1 MENDVIKQRLLEK
14 FEAPLSEFYQRKIV
28 FWHDEEHSF
37 GNIID
42 EIDIPNVKVLKLTGN
57 NNFYA
62 KKLLSMEDTTSNYLV
77 YDPCTYADIKDNWL
91 LDIELYSES
100 FRADLMSM
108 TMDELNVDQNANMRR
123 LMKQYKKFFE
133 NKERVAKL
141 KAFDS
146 SYTSAGQF
154 HIDIMAVLAGST
166 VNTPAGIIRAVLLA
180 GLEENE
186 AIENIEKF
194 GDINAFWSLINK
206 YVGYEHTEN
215 DTVLDLASHIFL
227 TALSTTMAESFFKGL
242 EKYVSYGHQ
251 ATCYSM
257 VNEWIHSEDDRL
269 FFPICVEIEN
279 QCELYERFTK
289 VDISDLLDTEIFPC
303 INESILSRFM
313 DQISFNIIKVDEIV
327 QTVEK
332 KRTQK
337 WYHRV
342 EGYFDGLMQAANMQ
356 KFYNDHITGFHEA
369 NYKDMWKNYENEY
382 YLMDSYYRSFFRAF
396 GLTLKDSNLRIEDS
410 FKGAADYIENLYK
423 NSYLTPLASKWTSLT
438 KDELATGPKLGM
450 LDNQRSFY
458 SSNVAPLLSG
468 GGRVFVI
475 ISDAFR
481 YEAAAELKERL
492 TRETKGNAEIKGIQ
506 SILPSV
512 TKYGMAALLP
522 HTKYEVVDGKTILCD
537 GASTDGT
544 ANRDK
549 ILKAKTP
556 ESVAITYKDFLA
568 MKQAQK
574 REMAAG
580 KNVIYIYHNVIDA
593 TGEVGVTEDKIF
605 EACEEA
611 IDEIFNLVKTIS
623 NELSGT
629 NILITSD
636 HGFLYSYKK
645 LQTSDKAEKD
655 YVAGTLFETDR
666 RYIITD
672 KADDSKHVIKVPM
685 SDYGCDFFIMIPQD
699 IIRFKTGG
707 GMNYVH
713 GGATLQEMMVPVITF
728 KNVRATSKKFVEN
741 TKATIELTSS
751 SRKVSNSIFTLNFYQ
766 KEPIGGKVSK
776 ADYEVYMSDAS
787 GNAVSDRQ
795 TIIADKTSENGSD
808 RMFHIRLTLKGQ
820 EFKKT
825 DTYYLTIIEKGT
837 ANVIDRIEYTI
848 DIAFANDFDF

>member
-1 MENDVIKQRLLEK
+1 MGNDVIKQRLLEK
-14 FEAPLSEFYQRKIV
+14 FEATLPEFYQRRIV
-28 FWHDEEHSF
+28 FWHDEEQSF

-42 EIDIPNVKVLKLTGN
+42 EIDIPDVKVLKLTGN

-62 KKLLSMEDTTSNYLV
+62 KKLLTMEDTTSNFLV
-77 YDPCTYADIKDNWL
+77 YDPCTYTDIKDNWL

-146 SYTSAGQF
+146 SYASAGQL
-154 HIDIMAVLAGST
+154 HIDIMAVLAGSS
-166 VNTPAGIIRAVLLA
+166 VNTPAGIIRSVLLA
-180 GLEENE
+180 GLEENVS
-186 AIENIEKF
+186 IENIEKF

-227 TALSTTMAESFFKGL
+227 TALSSTMAESFFKGL

-251 ATCYSM
+251 ATCYST
-257 VNEWIHSEDDRL
+257 VNEWIHSEDDKL

-279 QCELYERFTK
+279 HCELFERFTK

-313 DQISFNIIKVDEIV
+313 DQIAFNIIKVDEIV

-369 NYKDMWKNYENEY
+369 NYKDMWKNYETEY

-396 GLTLKDSNLRIEDS
+396 GLTLKNSNLRIEDS

-423 NSYLTPLASKWTSLT
+423 NSYLAPLASKWTSLT

-458 SSNVAPLLSG
+458 TSNVAPLLSG

-481 YEAAAELKERL
+481 YEAAAELKDRL
-492 TRETKGNAEIKGIQ
+492 TRDTKGNAEIKGVQ

-522 HTKYEVVDGKTILCD
+522 HNKYEVVDGKTILCD
-537 GASTDGT
+537 GAPTDGT

-645 LQTSDKAEKD
+645 LTTSDKAEKD
-655 YVAGTLFETDR
+655 YVKGILIETDR

-672 KADDSKHVIKVPM
+672 KADDAEHVIVVPM
-685 SDYGCDFFIMIPQD
+685 NDYHSDFYVMIPQD

-713 GGATLQEMMVPVITF
+713 GGASLQEMMVPVITF

-766 KEPIGGKVSK
+766 KEPVGGKVSK

-808 RMFHIRLTLKGQ
+808 RMFHVRVTLKGQ

-837 ANVIDRIEYTI
+837 TNVLDRIEYTI
-848 DIAFANDFDF
+848 DIAFAGDFDF

>member
-1 MENDVIKQRLLEK
+1 MGNDVIRQRLLEK
-14 FEAPLSEFYQRKIV
+14 FEAPLSEFYLRRIV
-28 FWHDEEHSF
+28 FWHDEEQSF

-42 EIDIPNVKVLKLTGN
+42 EIDIPNVKLLKLTGN

-77 YDPCTYADIKDNWL
+77 YDPCTYADIKDDWL

-146 SYTSAGQF
+146 SYSSAGQL
-154 HIDIMAVLAGST
+154 HIDIMAVLAGSSI
-166 VNTPAGIIRAVLLA
+166 NSPAGIIRSVLLS

-186 AIENIEKF
+186 SIENIEKF
-194 GDINAFWSLINK
+194 GDINAFWSLVNK

-227 TALSTTMAESFFKGL
+227 TALSTTMADGFFKGL

-251 ATCYSM
+251 TTCYSM
-257 VNEWIHSEDDRL
+257 VNEWIHSEDDKS
-269 FFPICVEIEN
+269 FFPICTEIEN
-279 QCELYERFTK
+279 HCELYERFTK
-289 VDISDLLDTEIFPC
+289 VDITDLLDTEIFPC

-313 DQISFNIIKVDEIV
+313 DQISFNIIKVDEII

-369 NYKDMWKNYENEY
+369 NYKDMWKNYEDEY

-396 GLTLKDSNLRIEDS
+396 GLTLKNSNLRIEDS
-410 FKGAADYIENLYK
+410 FKGAADSIENLYK
-423 NSYLTPLASKWTSLT
+423 NSYLTPLASKWTALT
-438 KDELATGPKLGM
+438 KDELASGPKLGM

-458 SSNVAPLLSG
+458 TSNVAPILSG

-481 YEAAAELKERL
+481 YEAAAELKDRL
-492 TRETKGNAEIKGIQ
+492 TRETKGNAEIKGVQ
-506 SILPSV
+506 SILPSI

-522 HTKYEVVDGKTILCD
+522 HTKYEVVEGKTILCD

-549 ILKAKTP
+549 ILKAKAP
-556 ESVAITYKDFLA
+556 ESIAITYKDFLA

-574 REMAAG
+574 CEMAAG

-593 TGEVGVTEDKIF
+593 TGEAAVTEDKIF

-623 NELSGT
+623 NDLSGT

-645 LQTSDKAEKD
+645 LTTSDKAEKD
-655 YVAGTLFETDR
+655 YVKGILIETDR

-672 KADDSKHVIKVPM
+672 KADDSEHVIVVPM
-685 SDYGCDFFIMIPQD
+685 SDYHSDFYVMIPQD

-713 GGATLQEMMVPVITF
+713 GGASLQEMMVPVITF

-766 KEPIGGKVSK
+766 KEPVGGKVSK

-808 RMFHIRLTLKGQ
+808 RMFHIRVTLKGQ

-837 ANVIDRIEYTI
+837 TNVLDRIEYTI
-848 DIAFANDFDF
+848 DIAFAGDFDF

>member
-1 MENDVIKQRLLEK
+1 MSNDVIRQRLLEK
-14 FEAPLSEFYQRKIV
+14 FEAPLPEFYQRRIV
-28 FWHDEEHSF
+28 FWHDEEQSF

-42 EIDIPNVKVLKLTGN
+42 EIDIPDVKVLKLTGN

-62 KKLLSMEDTTSNYLV
+62 KKLLSIEDTTSNYLV

-100 FRADLMSM
+100 FRADLTSM
-108 TMDELNVDQNANMRR
+108 QMDDLQVDQNANMRR

-133 NKERVAKL
+133 NKDRMARL
-141 KAFDS
+141 KAYYS
-146 SYTSAGQF
+146 NYSNAGQL
-154 HIDIMAVLAGST
+154 HIDIMSVLAGSS
-166 VNTPAGIIRAVLLA
+166 VNSPAGIIRSVLLA
-180 GLEENE
+180 GLDNNE

-194 GDINAFWSLINK
+194 GDINAFWSLVNK

-215 DTVLDLASHIFL
+215 DSVLDLASHIFL
-227 TALSTTMAESFFKGL
+227 TALTTTMPESFFKVL
-242 EKYVSYGHQ
+242 EKHISYVHQ
-251 ATCYSM
+251 TTCYSM
-257 VNEWIHSEDDRL
+257 VNEWIHSDDDRL

-279 QCELYERFTK
+279 HCDLYDKFAK
-289 VDISDLLDTEIFPC
+289 ADIADLWNTEIFPC
-303 INESILSRFM
+303 INESIITRFM
-313 DQISFNIIKVDEIV
+313 DQISFNIVKIEEIV
-327 QTVEK
+327 QTIEK

-342 EGYFDGLMQAANMQ
+342 EFYFDGLMQVANMQ
-356 KFYNDHITGFHEA
+356 RFYNEHITGFHEV

-382 YLMDSYYRSFFRAF
+382 YLMDTYYRAFFRAF
-396 GLTLKDSNLRIEDS
+396 GASLKNTNMRIEDS
-410 FKGAADYIENLYK
+410 FKGAADYVENLYK
-423 NSYLTPLASKWTSLT
+423 KSYLTPLASKWTSLT
-438 KDELATGPKLGM
+438 KDELATSPKLSM

-458 SSNVAPLLSG
+458 TANVTPIISG

-481 YEAAAELKERL
+481 YEAAVELKERL
-492 TRETKGNAEIKGIQ
+492 TRETKGKAEIKGIQ

-522 HTKYEVVDGKTILCD
+522 HTKYEVKDGKTIFCD
-537 GASTDGT
+537 GASTDST

-549 ILKAKTP
+549 ILKAKET
-556 ESVAITYKDFLA
+556 ESIAITYKDFLA
-568 MKQAQK
+568 MKKAEK

-593 TGEVGVTEDKIF
+593 TGETAVSEDKVF
-605 EACEEA
+605 EACEDA
-611 IDEIFNLVKTIS
+611 INEIFNLVKTLS

-629 NILITSD
+629 NILITAD
-636 HGFLYSYKK
+636 HGFLYSYQK
-645 LQTSDKAEKD
+645 LKTSDKAEKD
-655 YVAGTLFETDR
+655 YVKGAIIETDR

-672 KADDSKHVIKVPM
+672 KADDAEHVIKVPM
-685 SDYGCDFFIMIPQD
+685 TEYLCDLFVMIPQD

-713 GGATLQEMMVPVITF
+713 GGASLQEMMVPVITF

-766 KEPIGGKVSK
+766 KEPVGGKVSK

-808 RMFHIRLTLKGQ
+808 RMFHKRLTLKGQ
-820 EFKKT
+820 EFKNT
-825 DTYYLTIIEKGT
+825 DTYYLTILEKGT
-837 ANVIDRIEYTI
+837 ANVLDRIDFTI
-848 DIAFANDFDF
+848 DIAFAGDFDF

>member
-1 MENDVIKQRLLEK
+1 MGNDVIRQRILEK
-14 FEAPLSEFYQRKIV
+14 FEAPLPEFYQRRIV
-28 FWHDEEHSF
+28 FWHDEEQSF

-42 EIDIPNVKVLKLTGN
+42 EIDIPNVKVLKLNSN

-146 SYTSAGQF
+146 SYASAGQL
-154 HIDIMAVLAGST
+154 HIDIMAVLAGSSI
-166 VNTPAGIIRAVLLA
+166 NSPAGIIRSVLLA
-180 GLEENE
+180 GLEENDS
-186 AIENIEKF
+186 IDNIEKF

-227 TALSTTMAESFFKGL
+227 TALSTTMPESFFVGL

-257 VNEWIHSEDDRL
+257 VNEWIHSEDDRA
-269 FFPICVEIEN
+269 FYPICVEIEN
-279 QCELYERFTK
+279 HCYLYNRFSK
-289 VDISDLLDTEIFPC
+289 VEITDLLSTEIFPC
-303 INESILSRFM
+303 INESILTRFM
-313 DQISFNIIKVDEIV
+313 DQISFNTVKIDEII
-327 QTVEK
+327 QTVEM

-342 EGYFDGLMQAANMQ
+342 EGYFDGLLQVANMQ
-356 KFYNDHITGFHEA
+356 KFYNEHITGFHEA
-369 NYKDMWKNYENEY
+369 NYKEMWKNYENEY

-396 GLTLKDSNLRIEDS
+396 GASLKNTNLRIEDS
-410 FKGAADYIENLYK
+410 FKGAADYVENLYK
-423 NSYLTPLASKWTSLT
+423 NSYLIPLASKWTALT
-438 KDELATGPKLGM
+438 KEELVTSSRLGM
-450 LDNQRSFY
+450 IDNQRSFY
-458 SSNVAPLLSG
+458 ASNVSPIISG

-481 YEAAAELKERL
+481 YEAAVELKERL

-506 SILPSV
+506 SVLPSV

-522 HTKYEVVDGKTILCD
+522 HTKYEVIDGKTILCD
-537 GASTDGT
+537 GTSTEGT

-549 ILKAKTP
+549 ILKAKDS

-568 MKQAQK
+568 MKKAEK
-574 REMAAG
+574 RDMAAG
-580 KNVIYIYHNVIDA
+580 KNVIYIYHNVIDV
-593 TGEVGVTEDKIF
+593 TGEASATEDKIF

-611 IDEIFNLVKTIS
+611 IEELFNLVKTIS

-629 NILITSD
+629 NILITAD

-645 LQTSDKAEKD
+645 LKTSDKAEKD
-655 YVAGTLFETDR
+655 YVKGILIETDR

-672 KADDSKHVIKVPM
+672 KADDSEHVIVVPM
-685 SDYGCDFFIMIPQD
+685 GEYHSDFFITIPQD

-707 GMNYVH
+707 GVNYVH
-713 GGATLQEMMVPVITF
+713 GGASLQEMMVPVITF
-728 KNVRATSKKFVEN
+728 KNVRVNSKKYVEN
-741 TKATIELTSS
+741 SKATIELTSN
-751 SRKVSNSIFTLNFYQ
+751 SRKISNSIFTLNFYQ
-766 KEPIGGKVSK
+766 KEPVGGKVSL
-776 ADYEVYMSDAS
+776 AEYEVFMADAS

-795 TIIADKTSENGSD
+795 TIIADKTSENGAD
-808 RMFHIRLTLKGQ
+808 RMFHIRLTLKGL

-825 DTYYLTIIEKGT
+825 DTYYLTVIEKGT
-837 ANVIDRIEYTI
+837 TNVIERVEYTI
-848 DIAFANDFDF
+848 DIAFTGDFDF

>member
-1 MENDVIKQRLLEK
+1 MANDVIRQKIKEK
-14 FEAPLSEFYQRKIV
+14 FDAPLPEFYQRRIV
-28 FWHDEEHSF
+28 FWHDEEQSF

-62 KKLLSMEDTTSNYLV
+62 KKLLSMEDTTSSYLV
-77 YDPCTYADIKDNWL
+77 YDPCTYTDIKDNWL

-133 NKERVAKL
+133 NKDRVAKL

-146 SYTSAGQF
+146 SYASAGQL
-154 HIDIMAVLAGST
+154 HIDIMAVLAGTS
-166 VNTPAGIIRAVLLA
+166 VNSPAGIIRSVLLA
-180 GLEENE
+180 GLEENNS
-186 AIENIEKF
+186 IENIEKF

-257 VNEWIHSEDDRL
+257 VNEWIHSEDDKL

-279 QCELYERFTK
+279 HCELYERFTK
-289 VDISDLLDTEIFPC
+289 VDTSDLLDTEIFPC

-313 DQISFNIIKVDEIV
+313 DQIAFNIIKVDEIV

-369 NYKDMWKNYENEY
+369 NYKDMWKNYETEY

-396 GLTLKDSNLRIEDS
+396 GLTLKNSNLRIEDS

-423 NSYLTPLASKWTSLT
+423 NSYLAPLASKWTSLT

-458 SSNVAPLLSG
+458 TSNVAPLISS

-481 YEAAAELKERL
+481 YEAAAELKDRL
-492 TRETKGNAEIKGIQ
+492 TRDTKGNAEIKGVQ

-522 HTKYEVVDGKTILCD
+522 HNKYEVVDGKTILCD
-537 GASTDGT
+537 GAPTDGT

-623 NELSGT
+623 NDLSGT

-645 LQTSDKAEKD
+645 LTTSDKAEKD
-655 YVAGTLFETDR
+655 YVKGILIETDR

-672 KADDSKHVIKVPM
+672 KADDAEHVIVVPM
-685 SDYGCDFFIMIPQD
+685 NDYHSDFFVMIPQD

-713 GGATLQEMMVPVITF
+713 GGASLQEMMVPVITF

-766 KEPIGGKVSK
+766 KEPVGGKVSK

-808 RMFHIRLTLKGQ
+808 RMFHVRVTLKGQ

-837 ANVIDRIEYTI
+837 TNVLDRIEYTI
-848 DIAFANDFDF
+848 DIAFAGDFDF